1 MYRFSAS
8 RWLTYWFT
16 SKFIFLYSSTSHKF
30 FAQNQGS
37 PFSLAAVLT
46 IPNTRFSKTATC
58 AASFLLAF
66 FLLKKITQ
74 SCHFHEITY
83 WGISITAITITVI
96 TVFTEG
102 VSEGKENVKCNLT
115 IYIYKYIIYIVSSGM
130 RKRKVFRETVI
141 TVIVIALWGEKL
153 WFVSWENY
161 GLLYLKLWFL
171 FFKIMS

>member
-1 MYRFSAS
+1 MKIKEFLYIFHPAQQFIQTISLMHRFSAS
-8 RWLTYWFT
+8 RGLTYWFT

-102 VSEGKENVKCNLT
+102 VSEKKENIKCNLT
-115 IYIYKYIIYIVSSGM
+115 IYI
-130 RKRKVFRETVI
+130 
-141 TVIVIALWGEKL
+141 
-153 WFVSWENY
+153 
-161 GLLYLKLWFL
+161 
-171 FFKIMS
+171 